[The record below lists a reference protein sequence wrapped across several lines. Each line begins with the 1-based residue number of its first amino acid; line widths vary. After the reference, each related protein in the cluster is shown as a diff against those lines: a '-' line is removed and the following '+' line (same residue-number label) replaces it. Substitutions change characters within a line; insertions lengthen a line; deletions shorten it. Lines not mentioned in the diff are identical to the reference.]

1 MIYIPLKSWWCCI
14 QYLVLLDHFIMA
26 PAGFDLLYPS
36 HNEVVGGYIGF
47 TPSVHMSICPSIRP
61 SVRPSIR
68 PASHVRSVVPT
79 VLVGSISY
87 LYILS
92 SNSGIS
98 ERRRSSCSSCISW
111 WSRVSKTASWTSRIC
126 QSFYSHLYVTCFV
139 KLQVLKIRQ
148 LVWGLDSG
156 LCQTSSKPPW

>member
-1 MIYIPLKSWWCCI
+1 MVVLYSVSCFIGPFYNGSCRVWFIIPLTQQSCWGVYWFHSVRP
-14 QYLVLLDHFIMA
+14 YVHLSV
-26 PAGFDLLYPS
+26 YPS
-36 HNEVVGGYIGF
+36 I
-47 TPSVHMSICPSIRP
+47 
-61 SVRPSIR
+61 RPSIR

-98 ERRRSSCSSCISW
+98 ERRCSSCSSCISW

-156 LCQTSSKPPW
+156 SCQTSSKPSW